1 MFRKIQQKILLT
13 STLILKRA
21 IVTHRARYSA
31 MTAES
36 FSTSGTTS
44 STAKF
49 ALYITIRADA
59 ERKEDSGLGWNEL
72 REKQKEGKKE
82 RKKVSKKER

>member
-1 MFRKIQQKILLT
+1 
-13 STLILKRA
+13 
-21 IVTHRARYSA
+21 

-82 RKKVSKKER
+82 RKKVSKKERKKVRKKERMKEKESKKERK

>member
-1 MFRKIQQKILLT
+1 
-13 STLILKRA
+13 
-21 IVTHRARYSA
+21 

-72 REKQKEGKKE
+72 REKQKKGKKMGRVGKLQLE
-82 RKKVSKKER
+82 QRKT